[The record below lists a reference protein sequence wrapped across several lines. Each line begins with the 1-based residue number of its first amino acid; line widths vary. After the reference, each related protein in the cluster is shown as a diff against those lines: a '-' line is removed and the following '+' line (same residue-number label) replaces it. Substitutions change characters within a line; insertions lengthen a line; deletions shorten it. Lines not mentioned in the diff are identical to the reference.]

1 MIKDLKTKKLFKS
14 NVLNDADISVV
25 IPSHNR
31 CELLKRAISSVLNQT
46 IKPREII
53 IIDNGSTDNTHEMIS
68 SLFPKITYIYEKTK
82 GVSIAR
88 NIGIKN
94 CHSTWIA
101 FLDSD
106 DAWEPQK
113 LEKQFFYINNKNK
126 KYRLIHT
133 NEIWYKN
140 NKFQNQLKKHQKSGG
155 DIFQKSLELC
165 CISPSSAFIKKEI
178 FDDYGFFDEGLEVCE
193 DYDMW
198 IRITAKEEVG
208 FLDNPLVI
216 KYGGHNDQLSKKYW
230 GMDRFRIKSLEK
242 NLKNNWF
249 TSEQQKSVLDIL
261 IKKLSI
267 LSNGAKKRNNQE
279 IYRKYKD
286 KLNYWSLEYNKFKN
300 E

>member
-1 MIKDLKTKKLFKS
+1 MIEGLKTKKFSMS
-14 NVLNDADISVV
+14 NVLNVSDISVV
-25 IPSHNR
+25 IPTHNR

-46 IKPREII
+46 IHAKKII
-53 IIDNGSTDNTHEMIS
+53 VVDNGSTDNTYEMIS
-68 SLFPKITYIYEKTK
+68 SLFPEITYIHEKK
-82 GVSIAR
+82 RGVSIAR
-88 NIGIKN
+88 NLGIKN
-94 CHSTWIA
+94 CNSPWIA

-113 LEKQFFYINNKNK
+113 LEKQLFFTNNINK

-140 NKFQNQLKKHQKSGG
+140 DKFQNQLKKHQKSGG

-178 FDDYGFFDEGLEVCE
+178 FDDYGFFDESLEVCE
-193 DYDMW
+193 DYDLW

-208 FLDNPLVI
+208 YLDNPLVL
-216 KYGGHNDQLSKKYW
+216 KYGGHDDQLSKKYW

-242 NLKNNWF
+242 NLKNDWF
-249 TSEQQKSVLDIL
+249 TSEQKKSVLNIL
-261 IKKLSI
+261 IKKISI
-267 LSNGAKKRNNQE
+267 ISNGAKKRDNE
-279 IYRKYKD
+279 VIYRKYKG
-286 KLNYWSLEYNKFKN
+286 KLNYWSLELEKFKN

>member
-1 MIKDLKTKKLFKS
+1 MS
-14 NVLNDADISVV
+14 NIQNLADISVI
-25 IPSHNR
+25 IPTHNR
-31 CELLKRAISSVLNQT
+31 CELLKRAINSVLDQT
-46 IKPREII
+46 INVKEII
-53 IIDNGSTDNTHEMIS
+53 IVDNGSTDNTYEIIS
-68 SLFPKITYIYEKTK
+68 SLFPEIKYIYEKKK

-88 NIGIKN
+88 NVGIRN
-94 CHSTWIA
+94 CQSKWIA

-113 LEKQFFYINNKNK
+113 LEKQLFFTHNVNKN
-126 KYRLIHT
+126 YRLIHS
-133 NEIWYKN
+133 NEVWYKN
-140 NKFQNQLKKHQKSGG
+140 NKIHNQLKKHQKSGG

-208 FLDNPLVI
+208 FIDNPLVI
-216 KYGGHNDQLSKKYW
+216 KYGGHDDQLSKKYW
-230 GMDRFRIKSLEK
+230 GMDRFRIRSLEK

-249 TSEQQKSVLDIL
+249 TEDQKKSVFNIL

-267 LSNGAKKRNNQE
+267 ISNGAKKRDNEE

-286 KLNYWSLEYNKFKN
+286 KLKYWLLELDKFKN
-300 E
+300 ERF

>member
-1 MIKDLKTKKLFKS
+1 MS
-14 NVLNDADISVV
+14 NIQNVADISIV
-25 IPSHNR
+25 IPTYNR
-31 CELLKRAISSVLNQT
+31 CELLKRAINSVLDQT
-46 IKPREII
+46 INVREII
-53 IIDNGSTDNTHEMIS
+53 IVDNGSTDNTYEIIS
-68 SLFPKITYIYEKTK
+68 SLFPEITYIYEERK

-88 NIGIKN
+88 NVGIKN
-94 CHSTWIA
+94 CNSTWIA

-113 LEKQFFYINNKNK
+113 LEKQLFFSNNNNK

-140 NKFQNQLKKHQKSGG
+140 NKFQNQLKKHEKSGG
-155 DIFQKSLELC
+155 DIFQKSLQLC
-165 CISPSSAFIKKEI
+165 CISPSSAFIKKEV
-178 FDDYGFFDEGLEVCE
+178 FDDYGFFDESLEVCE

-198 IRITAKEEVG
+198 IRITSKEEVG
-208 FLDNPLVI
+208 FLDNPLVV
-216 KYGGHNDQLSKKYW
+216 KYGGHDDQLSKKYW

-242 NLKNNWF
+242 NLKNDWF
-249 TSEQQKSVLDIL
+249 TAEQKKSVLNIL

-267 LSNGAKKRNNQE
+267 ITNGAKKRDNEE

-286 KLNYWSLEYNKFKN
+286 KLNYWSLELDKFKN

>member
-31 CELLKRAISSVLNQT
+31 CEFLKRAISSVLNQT

-53 IIDNGSTDNTHEMIS
+53 IIDNGSTDNTHGMIS
-68 SLFPKITYIYEKTK
+68 SLFPEITYIYEKTK

-113 LEKQFFYINNKNK
+113 LEKQFFYTNNNNK

-242 NLKNNWF
+242 NLNNNWF
-249 TSEQQKSVLDIL
+249 TSEQKKTVFNIL

-267 LSNGAKKRNNQE
+267 MINGAKKRNNEE
-279 IYRKYKD
+279 IYREYKN
-286 KLNYWSLEYNKFKN
+286 KMNYWSLKLDKIRN

>member
-1 MIKDLKTKKLFKS
+1 MS
-14 NVLNDADISVV
+14 NIINVEDISVV
-25 IPSHNR
+25 IPTYNR
-31 CELLKRAISSVLNQT
+31 CELLKRAICSVINQT
-46 IKPREII
+46 IQIREII
-53 IIDNGSTDNTHEMIS
+53 VVDNGSTDNTYEMVS
-68 SLFPKITYIYEKTK
+68 SLFPKTTYIYEKIK

-88 NIGIKN
+88 NLGIKN
-94 CHSTWIA
+94 CHSSWIA

-113 LEKQFFYINNKNK
+113 LEKQLFFANNFNK

-140 NKFQNQLKKHQKSGG
+140 NKFQNQLKKHKKSGG

-165 CISPSSAFIKKEI
+165 CISPSSTFIKKEV
-178 FDDYGFFDEGLEVCE
+178 FDDYGFFDESLEVCE

-198 IRITAKEEVG
+198 IRITSKEEVG
-208 FLDNPLVI
+208 FLDMPLVI
-216 KYGGHNDQLSKKYW
+216 KYGGHDDQLSKKYW
-230 GMDRFRIKSLEK
+230 GMDRFRIKCLEK

-249 TSEQQKSVLDIL
+249 TLKQKKSVLNIL

-267 LSNGAKKRNNQE
+267 VSNGAKKRNNEE
-279 IYRKYKD
+279 IYKKYKH
-286 KLNYWSLEYNKFKN
+286 KMNYWLSELNKFKN

>member
-1 MIKDLKTKKLFKS
+1 MSKIQNF
-14 NVLNDADISVV
+14 ADISIV
-25 IPSHNR
+25 IPTYNR
-31 CELLKRAISSVLNQT
+31 CELLIRAINSVLDQT
-46 IKPREII
+46 IDVREII
-53 IIDNGSTDNTHEMIS
+53 IVDNGSTDNTYEMIS
-68 SLFPKITYIYEKTK
+68 SLFPEITYIYEKRK

-88 NIGIKN
+88 NLGIKN
-94 CHSTWIA
+94 CNSTWIA

-106 DAWEPQK
+106 DAWMPHK
-113 LEKQFFYINNKNK
+113 LEKQLFFTNNNNK

-140 NKFQNQLKKHQKSGG
+140 NKFQNQLKKHEKSGG
-155 DIFQKSLELC
+155 DIFQKSLEFC
-165 CISPSSAFIKKEI
+165 CVSPSSVFIKKEI
-178 FDDYGFFDEGLEVCE
+178 FDDYGFFDEGLKVCE

-208 FLDNPLVI
+208 FLDNPLVM
-216 KYGGHNDQLSKKYW
+216 KYGGHDDQLSKKYW

-249 TSEQQKSVLDIL
+249 TAEQKKSVFNIL

-267 LSNGAKKRNNQE
+267 LKNGAKKRDNEE
-279 IYRKYKD
+279 IYTKYKN
-286 KLNYWSLEYNKFKN
+286 KLNHWLLELDNFKN

>member
-1 MIKDLKTKKLFKS
+1 MLNIQ
-14 NVLNDADISVV
+14 NVADISIV
-25 IPSHNR
+25 IPTYNR
-31 CELLKRAISSVLNQT
+31 CELLKRAINSVLDQT
-46 IKPREII
+46 INVQEII
-53 IIDNGSTDNTHEMIS
+53 VVDNGSTDNTYEMIS
-68 SLFPKITYIYEKTK
+68 SLFPEITYIYENRK

-88 NIGIKN
+88 NVGIKN
-94 CHSTWIA
+94 CYSTWIA

-113 LEKQFFYINNKNK
+113 LEKQLFFTNNNNK

-140 NKFQNQLKKHQKSGG
+140 NKFQNQLKKHEKSGG
-155 DIFQKSLELC
+155 DIFQKSLQLC
-165 CISPSSAFIKKEI
+165 CISPSSAFIKKEV
-178 FDDYGFFDEGLEVCE
+178 FDDYGFFDESLEVCE

-198 IRITAKEEVG
+198 IRITSKEEVG
-208 FLDNPLVI
+208 FLDNPLVV
-216 KYGGHNDQLSKKYW
+216 KHGGHDDQLSKKYW

-249 TSEQQKSVLDIL
+249 TAEQKKSVFNIL

-267 LSNGAKKRNNQE
+267 ISNGAKKRDNEE

-286 KLNYWSLEYNKFKN
+286 KLNYWSLELDKFKN
-300 E
+300 EEL